1 MSQDDSSARVVRLVT
16 SHWPLSEI
24 TEWNL
29 ATTGA
34 RLLTLFHYELIM
46 FTDTLMIRKQIGDV
60 FS

>member
-1 MSQDDSSARVVRLVT
+1 
-16 SHWPLSEI
+16 
-24 TEWNL
+24 L